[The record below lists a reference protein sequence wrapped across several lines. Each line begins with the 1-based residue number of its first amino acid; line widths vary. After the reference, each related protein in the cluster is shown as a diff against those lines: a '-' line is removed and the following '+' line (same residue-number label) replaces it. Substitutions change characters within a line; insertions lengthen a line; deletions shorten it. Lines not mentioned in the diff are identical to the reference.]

1 MNFYEHIEIV
11 IGKEE
16 KDKLEN
22 AIDQEQIKC
31 LRVNSLYLKPNS
43 LKETYP
49 NIVNNN
55 EIDYSF
61 YYDKNEYDLGKSI
74 EHFAGGIYIQDASAM
89 LVTHLLNPQENE
101 RVIDLCAAPGGK
113 ATQASILMKNTG
125 LVIANDYNEKRSEI
139 LSENVERLGIT
150 NTIVLNN
157 NVDKIANHFGGYF
170 DKVILD
176 APCSGEGMFRK
187 NDLSYLDWSIDKVH
201 RCSEIQRELIMHAY
215 SLLKKDGI
223 MVYSTCTFEKEENED
238 IVQYLLDNSNASLI
252 NIKEI
257 EGAIRGIDM
266 KEAIRLY
273 PSHFKGE
280 GQFIALIKCND
291 EHNIKLKKYQNK
303 NNQIPQLFKLT
314 NEFILQNSNNNKIK
328 DIYPFNTTINYLEYG
343 NINIDGLKVKRYGL
357 NMGQVINNRFE
368 PSHSLMKVLDLKQNH
383 EITKDEYLKFI
394 KGETLEN
401 NNYKGYLGIK
411 YNNLKVGFGK
421 ASNNQI
427 KNHLPK
433 GLRIN

>member
-31 LRVNSLYLKPNS
+31 LRVNTLYLEPES
-43 LKETYP
+43 LKEAYP

-215 SLLKKDGI
+215 SLLKKEGI

-303 NNQIPQLFKLT
+303 NNQIPQLLKLT

>member
-31 LRVNSLYLKPNS
+31 LRVNTLFLKPNS

-150 NTIVLNN
+150 NTVVLNN

-303 NNQIPQLFKLT
+303 NNQIPQLLKLT
-314 NEFILQNSNNNKIK
+314 NEFILQNSNNDKIK
-328 DIYPFNTTINYLEYG
+328 DIYPFNTTINYLKYG

>member
-1 MNFYEHIEIV
+1 MNFYEHIETV

-31 LRVNSLYLKPNS
+31 LRVNTLYLEPES
-43 LKETYP
+43 LKEAYP

-394 KGETLEN
+394 KVETLEN

>member
-1 MNFYEHIEIV
+1 MNFYEHIETV

-31 LRVNSLYLKPNS
+31 LRVNTLYLEPES
-43 LKETYP
+43 LKEAYP

-383 EITKDEYLKFI
+383 EITKEEYLKFI

>member
-1 MNFYEHIEIV
+1 MNFFNHIESI
-11 IGKEE
+11 IGKDE
-16 KDKLEN
+16 KEKLEL
-22 AIDQEQIKC
+22 AIEKEQIKC
-31 LRVNSLYLKPNS
+31 FRVNTMYLDIENIK
-43 LKETYP
+43 KIYP
-49 NIVNNN
+49 NIELNN
-55 EIDYSF
+55 EINYSF

-74 EHFAGGIYIQDASAM
+74 EHFGGGIYIQDASAM
-89 LVTHLLNPQENE
+89 LVTHLLDPKENE
-101 RVIDLCAAPGGK
+101 KVIDLCAAPGGK
-113 ATQASILMKNTG
+113 ATQTSILMKNTG
-125 LVIANDYNEKRSEI
+125 LVIANDYNEKRSEV

-157 NVDKIANHFGGYF
+157 TVDKIANHFGGYF

-187 NDLSYLDWSIDKVH
+187 NDLSYLDWSIEKVH
-201 RCSEIQRELIMHAY
+201 RLSEIQKELIMHAY
-215 SLLKKDGI
+215 SLLRKDGI

-238 IVQYLLDNSNASLI
+238 IVQYLLNNTNASLI

-257 EGAIRGIDM
+257 EGAIRGINM

-303 NNQIPQLFKLT
+303 NNQISQLLKLT
-314 NEFILQNSNNNKIK
+314 NDFILQNSSNNKIK
-328 DIYPFNTTINYLEYG
+328 EIYPFNTTINYLKFG

-383 EITKDEYLKFI
+383 EITKEEYLKFI
-394 KGETLEN
+394 KGETLVN

-411 YNNLKVGFGK
+411 YNNLTIGFGK

>member
-1 MNFYEHIEIV
+1 MNFYEHIETV

-31 LRVNSLYLKPNS
+31 LRVNTLYLEPES
-43 LKETYP
+43 LKEAYP

-187 NDLSYLDWSIDKVH
+187 NDLSYLDWSIYKVH

-291 EHNIKLKKYQNK
+291 EHNIKLKKYQSK
-303 NNQIPQLFKLT
+303 NNQIPQLLKLT

-328 DIYPFNTTINYLEYG
+328 DIYPFNTTINYLKYG

>member
-150 NTIVLNN
+150 NTVVLNN

-257 EGAIRGIDM
+257 EGAIRGINM

-303 NNQIPQLFKLT
+303 NNQIPQLLKLT

-383 EITKDEYLKFI
+383 KITKDEYLKFI

>member
-1 MNFYEHIEIV
+1 
-11 IGKEE
+11 
-16 KDKLEN
+16 
-22 AIDQEQIKC
+22 
-31 LRVNSLYLKPNS
+31 
-43 LKETYP
+43 
-49 NIVNNN
+49 
-55 EIDYSF
+55 
-61 YYDKNEYDLGKSI
+61 
-74 EHFAGGIYIQDASAM
+74 M

-238 IVQYLLDNSNASLI
+238 FVQYLLDNSNASLI

-257 EGAIRGIDM
+257 EGAIRGINM

>member
-1 MNFYEHIEIV
+1 MNFYEHIETV

-31 LRVNSLYLKPNS
+31 LRVNTLYLEPES
-43 LKETYP
+43 LKEAYP

-150 NTIVLNN
+150 NTVVLNN

>member
-31 LRVNSLYLKPNS
+31 LRVNTLYLEPES
-43 LKETYP
+43 LNEAYP

-280 GQFIALIKCND
+280 GQFVALIKCND

-303 NNQIPQLFKLT
+303 NNQIPQLLKLT

>member
-1 MNFYEHIEIV
+1 MNFYEHIETV

-31 LRVNSLYLKPNS
+31 LRVNTLYLEPES
-43 LKETYP
+43 LKEAYP

-150 NTIVLNN
+150 NTVVLNN

-303 NNQIPQLFKLT
+303 NNQIPQLLKLT

>member
-1 MNFYEHIEIV
+1 MNFYEHIETI
-11 IGKEE
+11 IGKEVKE
-16 KDKLEN
+16 KLEN
-22 AIDQEQIKC
+22 AIEKEQIKC
-31 LRVNSLYLKPNS
+31 LRVNTMYYNQNLLKDS
-43 LKETYP
+43 YP
-49 NIVNNN
+49 NIVQNN

-89 LVTHLLNPQENE
+89 LVTHLLDPKENE
-101 RVIDLCAAPGGK
+101 KVIDLCAAPGGK
-113 ATQASILMKNTG
+113 ATQASILMNNTG

-157 NVDKIANHFGGYF
+157 TVDKIANHFGGYF

-201 RCSEIQRELIMHAY
+201 RCSEIQKELIIHAY
-215 SLLKKDGI
+215 SLLRKDGI

-257 EGAIRGIDM
+257 EGAIRGINM

-303 NNQIPQLFKLT
+303 NNQIPQLLKLT
-314 NEFILQNSNNNKIK
+314 NEFILQNSSNNKIK
-328 DIYPFNTTINYLEYG
+328 DIYPFNTTINYLKYG

-368 PSHSLMKVLDLKQNH
+368 PSHSLMKVLDLKQNYDISK
-383 EITKDEYLKFI
+383 EEYLKFI

-401 NNYKGYLGIK
+401 NKYKGYLGIK
-411 YNNLKVGFGK
+411 YHNLTIGFGK

>member
-31 LRVNSLYLKPNS
+31 LRVNTLYLKPNS

-150 NTIVLNN
+150 NTVVLNN

>member
-1 MNFYEHIEIV
+1 MTFLEHISNV
-11 IGKEE
+11 IGKDEA
-16 KDKLEN
+16 DKLIN
-22 AIDQEQIKC
+22 AIEKEPIKC
-31 LRVNSLYLKPNS
+31 LRVNTMYLDINEFKNN
-43 LKETYP
+43 YP
-49 NIVNNN
+49 NITQN
-55 EIDYSF
+55 ENIPYSF
-61 YYDKNEYDLGKSI
+61 YYDKNEYELGKSI
-74 EHFAGGIYIQDASAM
+74 EHFGGGIYIQDASAM
-89 LVTHLLNPQENE
+89 LVTHLLDPKENE

-113 ATQASILMKNTG
+113 ATQAAILMNNTG
-125 LVIANDYNEKRSEI
+125 LVVANDYNDKRSDI
-139 LSENVERLGIT
+139 LSENVERLGIS

-157 NVDKIANHFGGYF
+157 NVNTIANHFGGYF

-187 NDLSYLDWSIDKVH
+187 NDDAYLDWTINKVH
-201 RCSEIQRELIMHAY
+201 RLASLQKELIMDAY

-238 IVQYLLDNSNASLI
+238 VVQYLLDNSNAELI
-252 NIKEI
+252 NIKNI
-257 EGAIRGIDM
+257 NGAIRGINM

-291 EHNIKLKKYQNK
+291 EHPINLNKYQNK
-303 NNQIPQLFKLT
+303 NKQLSQSIKLI
-314 NEFILQNSNNNKIK
+314 NDFIIEYSSSPKIK

-343 NINIDGLKVKRYGL
+343 NINIDKLRVKRYGL
-357 NMGQVINNRFE
+357 NLGQIINNRFE
-368 PSHSLMKVLDLKQNH
+368 PSHSLMKVLNLKQNYSISK
-383 EITKDEYLKFI
+383 EEYLKFI

-401 NNYKGYLGIK
+401 HNFKGYLGIK
-411 YNNLKVGFGK
+411 YNGLTIGFGK
-421 ASNNQI
+421 ASNRQI